1 MSEHIIPCE
10 ESLYFCQN
18 LYCPLNV
25 CGLQSETETPVGF
38 ICINWVGSCS
48 DIIYMWHQGASVCSA
63 YFGHQEMIPAKKYWL
78 QEYFTEN
85 LGQQLQKQAREGEGG
100 RIKSKLP
107 TSHTLHSRLPNLFL
121 PSSLQLFN
129 LIASILDCCVISSI
143 FTACCIFRTPT
154 LSFFTSCTPPSLSS
168 QDPLVS
174 YLTDQK
180 VTY

>member
-1 MSEHIIPCE
+1 MSEHIIRCE

-18 LYCPLNV
+18 LHCPSNV

-48 DIIYMWHQGASVCSA
+48 DIIYMWHQGPLVSSA
-63 YFGHQEMIPAKKYWL
+63 YFGNQEMIPAKKYWL

-85 LGQQLQKQAREGEGG
+85 LGQQLQKRAREGEGG
-100 RIKSKLP
+100 LN
-107 TSHTLHSRLPNLFL
+107 PNFWPPIPCIPGSQTFFL
-121 PSSLQLFN
+121 ASSLQPFH

-168 QDPLVS
+168 QAPLVS
-174 YLTDQK
+174 YLTD
-180 VTY
+180 

>member
-1 MSEHIIPCE
+1 MHRPFEHV
-10 ESLYFCQN
+10 N
-18 LYCPLNV
+18 M

-48 DIIYMWHQGASVCSA
+48 DIIYMWHQGPLVCSA
-63 YFGHQEMIPAKKYWL
+63 YFGHQEMIPAKEYWL

-85 LGQQLQKQAREGEGG
+85 WGQQLQNQAREGEGG
-100 RIKSKLP
+100 LN
-107 TSHTLHSRLPNLFL
+107 PNFRPPIPCIPGSQTFFL
-121 PSSLQLFN
+121 PSSLQPFN
-129 LIASILDCCVISSI
+129 LIANIVDCCVISSI
-143 FTACCIFRTPT
+143 FTARCIFRTPT

>member
-1 MSEHIIPCE
+1 MSEHIIRCE

-18 LYCPLNV
+18 LHCPSNV

-48 DIIYMWHQGASVCSA
+48 DIIYMWHQGPLVSSA
-63 YFGHQEMIPAKKYWL
+63 YFGNQEMIPAKKYWL

-85 LGQQLQKQAREGEGG
+85 LGQQLQKRAREGEGG
-100 RIKSKLP
+100 LN
-107 TSHTLHSRLPNLFL
+107 PNFWPPIPCIPGSQTFFL
-121 PSSLQLFN
+121 ASSLQPFH

-168 QDPLVS
+168 
-174 YLTDQK
+174 
-180 VTY
+180 